1 MTTLQWKRGTTEQ
14 VQGYTETA
22 LEGELIVDTTTHRV
36 SVLDG
41 EGGRN
46 ELPLL
51 SEVKTTL
58 ASLTND
64 IGAWSKSDFT
74 KVSQLSNDF
83 DFWSSGTLTKVSQ
96 LQNDTGYKTKHCTHC
111 QYCQYCQQCS
121 NCHNCNTTQCT
132 TVNCSRQ
139 HCLLTHCLCNCDC
152 TDDS

>member
-139 HCLLTHCLCNCDC
+139 HCLLTHCLCNCNC

>member
-111 QYCQYCQQCS
+111 QYCQYCQQRS

>member
-74 KVSQLSNDF
+74 KVSQLSNDS
-83 DFWSSGTLTKVSQ
+83 DFWSSETLIKVSQ

-121 NCHNCNTTQCT
+121 NCHNCNTVNCT
-132 TVNCSRQ
+132 TVNCSLQ
-139 HCLLTHCLCNCDC
+139 HCVLTHCLCNCDC

>member
-1 MTTLQWKRGTTEQ
+1 MTTLQWKRGPTEQ

>member
-96 LQNDTGYKTKHCTHC
+96 LQNDTGYKTKYCTHC

>member
-22 LEGELIVDTTTHRV
+22 LEGELIVGTTTHRV

>member
-22 LEGELIVDTTTHRV
+22 LEGELIVDTTTYRV

-41 EGGRN
+41 AGGRN

-58 ASLTND
+58 ASLIND

-74 KVSQLSNDF
+74 KVSQLSNDS
-83 DFWSSGTLTKVSQ
+83 DFWSSETLTKVSQ

-121 NCHNCNTTQCT
+121 NCHNCNTVNCT
-132 TVNCSRQ
+132 TVNCSLQ
-139 HCLLTHCLCNCDC
+139 HCVLTHCLCNCDC